1 MRHRFVASLGLAV
14 ALAFIASFGG
24 EVFAQARPAAKPY
37 SPPRTS
43 DGKPDMSGVWS
54 FAVITPFQR
63 DTNLGTRTE
72 LTDEEVARIE
82 TQNATRSAN
91 ADDPTRKRGAGD
103 VNTAYNDFWY
113 DRGTKVDKTKQSSI
127 VIDPPNGRIPPVNAK
142 GQARQQAA
150 AAARKK
156 LAMGPSDNPENRG
169 LAERCIIGFNA
180 GPPFAPSAY
189 NNNIQFVQSKDHVVI
204 VNEMVHDARIVPLTG
219 RPHAP
224 QNIRPWLGDS
234 RGKWE
239 GDTLVV
245 ETTNFNEKNLPRGA
259 SMNLKLIEKFTRT
272 ASDILTYEFT
282 LIDPDTWDVP
292 WTGRI
297 PLEKI
302 NEPIYEYACHE
313 GNYGMDG
320 ILKGTRA
327 EEARAA
333 KGEK

>member
-14 ALAFIASFGG
+14 ALAFTASVGVD
-24 EVFAQARPAAKPY
+24 VFAQTRAAAKPY

-43 DGKPDMSGVWS
+43 DGKPDMAGVWS

-63 DTNLGTRTE
+63 DEKLGDRTTLNE
-72 LTDEEVARIE
+72 EEVARIE
-82 TQNATRSAN
+82 TQNAARSAA
-91 ADDPTRKRGAGD
+91 ADDPNRKRGAGD
-103 VNTAYNDFWY
+103 VSTAYNDFWY
-113 DRGTKVDKTKQSSI
+113 DRGTKVDKTRQSSI
-127 VIDPPNGRIPPVNAK
+127 VVDPPNGRIPPVNAK
-142 GQARQQAA
+142 GRERQQAA
-150 AAARKK
+150 AAARKA

-180 GPPFAPSAY
+180 GPPFVPSAY
-189 NNNIQFVQSKDHVVI
+189 NNNIQFVQAKDHVVI
-204 VNEMVHDARIVPLTG
+204 VNEMVHDARIVPTNG

-224 QNIRPWLGDS
+224 KSIRPWLGDS
-234 RGKWE
+234 RGRWE

-272 ASDILTYEFT
+272 SPDILTYEFT

-302 NEPIYEYACHE
+302 NEPVYEYACHE

>member
-14 ALAFIASFGG
+14 GLAVVATLNLQ
-24 EVFAQARPAAKPY
+24 VVAQNRAGKPY
-37 SPPRTS
+37 APPRMA
-43 DGKPDMSGVWS
+43 DGKPDMQGVWS

-63 DTNLGTRTE
+63 DEKLGDRTV
-72 LTDEEVARIE
+72 LTDEEINRIE
-82 TQNATRSAN
+82 SQNAARSVA
-91 ADDPTRKRGAGD
+91 ADDPNRKRGASD
-103 VNTAYNDFWY
+103 VSTAYNDFWY
-113 DRGTKVDKTKQSSI
+113 DRGTKVAGSKQSSI

-142 GQARQQAA
+142 GRARQEAA
-150 AAARKK
+150 AAARKA

-189 NNNIQFVQSKDHVVI
+189 NNNIQVVQAKDYVVI
-204 VNEMVHDARIVPLTG
+204 VNEMVHDARIVPTDG

-224 QNIRPWLGDS
+224 KNIRPWLGDS
-234 RGKWE
+234 RGRWE
-239 GDTLVV
+239 GDTLIV
-245 ETTNFNEKNLPRGA
+245 ETTNFSEKNLPRGG
-259 SMNLKLIEKFTRT
+259 SVNLRLIEKFTRT
-272 ASDILTYEFT
+272 SPDVLTYEFT
-282 LIDPDTWDVP
+282 LIDADTWDVP

-302 NEPIYEYACHE
+302 KEPIYEYACHE
-313 GNYGMDG
+313 ANYGMDG
-320 ILKGTRA
+320 ILKGTRE